1 MLKKTV
7 LSVIAVFVAWS
18 VLDFLIH
25 GVILKSAYEATA
37 NLWRPMNEMKMNVM
51 HVAVFIAS
59 FSFAWIYGRMISN
72 KSIATGLRYGLW
84 WGLGAGVSMGYGT
97 YSVMPIPYL
106 MALVWFLGS
115 LMEGAVA
122 GLIVG
127 GIVKE

>member
-1 MLKKTV
+1 MMKKT
-7 LSVIAVFVAWS
+7 LISVIAVFVAWP
-18 VLDFLIH
+18 VLDFVIH
-25 GVILKSAYEATA
+25 GVILRSAYEATA

-51 HVAVFIAS
+51 HMVVLITS

-72 KSIATGLRYGLW
+72 KSVATGLKFGLW

-106 MALVWFLGS
+106 MALIWFLGS

-127 GIVKE
+127 GIAKE

>member
-1 MLKKTV
+1 MKKTV
-7 LSVIAVFVAWS
+7 LSVIAVFVAWT
-18 VLDFLIH
+18 VLDFVIH

-37 NLWRPMNEMKMNVM
+37 ILWRPMNEMKMNVM
-51 HVAVFIAS
+51 HMAVLIAA
-59 FSFAWIYGRMISN
+59 FSFAWIYVRMISS
-72 KSIATGLRYGLW
+72 KSVVTGLRYGLW

-106 MALVWFLGS
+106 MALTWFLGS

>member
-1 MLKKTV
+1 MKKT
-7 LSVIAVFVAWS
+7 LFSVITVFVAWT

-37 NLWRPMNEMKMNVM
+37 NLWRPMNEMKMSVM
-51 HVAVFIAS
+51 HLAVLITS
-59 FSFAWIYGRMISN
+59 ISFAWIYVRMISN

-106 MALVWFLGS
+106 MALTWFLGS

>member
-1 MLKKTV
+1 MKKTL
-7 LSVIAVFVAWS
+7 LSIIAVFVAWS
-18 VLDFLIH
+18 VLDFVIH

-51 HVAVFIAS
+51 HMAVLIAS
-59 FSFAWIYGRMISN
+59 ISFAWIYVGMISK
-72 KSIATGLRYGLW
+72 KSIAAGLRYGLW

-106 MALVWFLGS
+106 TALTWFLGS

-127 GIVKE
+127 GISKE

>member
-1 MLKKTV
+1 MKKTL

-18 VLDFLIH
+18 VLDFVIH

-51 HVAVFIAS
+51 HMAVLIAS
-59 FSFAWIYGRMISN
+59 ISFAWIYVRMISN

-106 MALVWFLGS
+106 MALTWFLGS

-127 GIVKE
+127 GIAKE

>member
-1 MLKKTV
+1 MKKIV
-7 LSVIAVFVAWS
+7 LSVIALFVAWT
-18 VLDFLIH
+18 VMDFVIH

-51 HVAVFIAS
+51 RLAVLITS
-59 FSFAWIYGRMISN
+59 ISFAWIYVRMISN

-106 MALVWFLGS
+106 MALTWFLGS

>member
-1 MLKKTV
+1 MKKMV
-7 LSVIAVFVAWS
+7 LSVIALFVAWT
-18 VLDFLIH
+18 VMDFVIH
-25 GVILKSAYEATA
+25 GVILKPAYEATA

-51 HVAVFIAS
+51 HLAVLITS
-59 FSFAWIYGRMISN
+59 ISFAWIYVRMILN
-72 KSIATGLRYGLW
+72 KSMATGLRYGLW

-106 MALVWFLGS
+106 MALTWFLGS

>member
-1 MLKKTV
+1 MKKT
-7 LSVIAVFVAWS
+7 LISVIAVFVAWS
-18 VLDFLIH
+18 MLDFVIH
-25 GVILKSAYEATA
+25 GVILNSAYAATA

-51 HVAVFIAS
+51 HMTVLITS

-72 KSIATGLRYGLW
+72 KSIANGLKFGLW

-106 MALVWFLGS
+106 MALTWFLGS

>member
-1 MLKKTV
+1 MLKKTA
-7 LSVIAVFVAWS
+7 LSVIVIFVAWT
-18 VLDFLIH
+18 VLDFVIH

-51 HVAVFIAS
+51 RMAVLIAAL
-59 FSFAWIYGRMISN
+59 SFAWIYVRMISN
-72 KSIATGLRYGLW
+72 KSIFTGIRYGLW

-106 MALVWFLGS
+106 MALTWFLGS
-115 LMEGAVA
+115 LMEGVVA
-122 GLIVG
+122 GVIVG

>member
-1 MLKKTV
+1 MKKIV

-18 VLDFLIH
+18 VLDFVIH

-37 NLWRPMNEMKMNVM
+37 NLWRPMNEMKMKVM
-51 HVAVFIAS
+51 HMAVLITS
-59 FSFAWIYGRMISN
+59 FAFAWIYGRMISN
-72 KSIATGLRYGLW
+72 KSIAAGLKFGLW

-106 MALVWFLGS
+106 MALIWFLGS
-115 LMEGAVA
+115 LLEGAVA

>member
-1 MLKKTV
+1 MKKIV
-7 LSVIAVFVAWS
+7 LSVIALFVAWT
-18 VLDFLIH
+18 VMDFVIH
-25 GVILKSAYEATA
+25 GVILKPAYEATA

-51 HVAVFIAS
+51 HLAVLITS
-59 FSFAWIYGRMISN
+59 ISFAWIYVRMISN
-72 KSIATGLRYGLW
+72 KSMATGLRYGLW

-106 MALVWFLGS
+106 MALTWFLGS

>member
-1 MLKKTV
+1 MKKIA

-51 HVAVFIAS
+51 HIAVLITA
-59 FSFAWIYGRMISN
+59 FSFAWIYVRMISN
-72 KSIATGLRYGLW
+72 KSIAAGIKFGLW

-106 MALVWFLGS
+106 MALIWFLGS
-115 LMEGAVA
+115 LLEGAVA

-127 GIVKE
+127 GIVKD

>member
-1 MLKKTV
+1 MKKTV

-18 VLDFLIH
+18 VLDFVIH

-51 HVAVFIAS
+51 HMAVLIAS
-59 FSFAWIYGRMISN
+59 ISFAWIYVRMISN

-106 MALVWFLGS
+106 MALTWFLGS

-127 GIVKE
+127 GIAKE